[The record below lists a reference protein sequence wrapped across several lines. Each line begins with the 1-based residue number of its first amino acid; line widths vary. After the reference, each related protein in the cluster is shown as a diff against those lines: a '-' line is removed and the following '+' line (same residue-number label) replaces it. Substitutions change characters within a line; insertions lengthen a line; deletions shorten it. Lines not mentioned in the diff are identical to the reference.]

1 MSEFNQIMHITKINE
16 EKRIVYGKA
25 LVPDKVDSQGDIV
38 SKEDIEDASHN
49 FLINLQKAYV
59 ELLQQGVNKTK
70 ASQIG
75 YMHRVFKGVGG
86 FGYIVESYIDSEGS
100 WVLAVKITDNNIWI
114 LIKEGKITGYSI
126 GGTGR
131 RIPIEGGEL
140 YGQAD

>member
-1 MSEFNQIMHITKINE
+1 MSEFNQIMNITKIND
-16 EKRIVYGKA
+16 EKQIVYGKA

-38 SKEDIEDASHN
+38 SKEDIEEAAHN
-49 FLINLQKAYV
+49 FLMNLQKAYV
-59 ELLQQGVNKTK
+59 ELLYKGVNKTN

-86 FGYIVESYIDSEGS
+86 FGYIVESYIDLEGS
-100 WVLAVKITDNNIWI
+100 WVLAVKVTDSKIWS

-131 RIPIEGGEL
+131 RIPIDGGEL
-140 YGQAD
+140 YGKEN

>member
-1 MSEFNQIMHITKINE
+1 MNITKIDE

-38 SKEDIEDASHN
+38 SKEDIEEAAHN
-49 FLINLQKAYV
+49 FLINLQKAYI
-59 ELLQQGVNKTK
+59 ELLTFGVNKTN

-86 FGYIVESYIDSEGS
+86 FGYIVESYIDPDGA
-100 WVLAVKITDNNIWI
+100 WVLATKINDETVWKM
-114 LIKEGKITGYSI
+114 IKNGRITGYSI
-126 GGTGR
+126 GGTGK

-140 YGQAD
+140 YGQEN

>member
-1 MSEFNQIMHITKINE
+1 MSKFNQIMHITKVDE
-16 EKRIVYGKA
+16 EKQIVYGKA

-38 SKEDIEDASHN
+38 SKEDIEEAAHN

-59 ELLQQGVNKTK
+59 ELIQHGVSKTN

-86 FGYIVESYIDSEGS
+86 FGYIVESYIDSDGA
-100 WVLAVKITDNNIWI
+100 WVLAVKVTDSNIWN

-126 GGTGR
+126 GGTGK

-140 YGQAD
+140 YGKED

>member
-1 MSEFNQIMHITKINE
+1 MNITKIDE

-38 SKEDIEDASHN
+38 SKEDIEEAAHN
-49 FLINLQKAYV
+49 FLINLQKAYI
-59 ELLQQGVNKTK
+59 ELLTFGVNKTN

-86 FGYIVESYIDSEGS
+86 FGYIVESYIDPDGS
-100 WVLAVKITDNNIWI
+100 WVLATKINDETVWKM
-114 LIKEGKITGYSI
+114 IKDGRITGYSI
-126 GGTGR
+126 GGTGK

-140 YGQAD
+140 YGQEN